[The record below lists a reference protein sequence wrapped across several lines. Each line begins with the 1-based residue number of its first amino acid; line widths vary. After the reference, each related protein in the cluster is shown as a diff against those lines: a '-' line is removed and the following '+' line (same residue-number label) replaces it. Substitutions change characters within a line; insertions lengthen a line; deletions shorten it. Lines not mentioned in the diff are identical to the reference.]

1 MTVPLAV
8 NSAIVP
14 PTATVAPSGAR
25 ASAAVGP
32 TSIVT
37 VAVWPF
43 ASAICEATVR
53 FQMRS

>member
-14 PTATVAPSGAR
+14 AMFTDAAAGVGA
-25 ASAAVGP
+25 SVAVGP

-37 VAVWPF
+37 VAVWPL
-43 ASAICEATVR
+43 ASAICDATVR